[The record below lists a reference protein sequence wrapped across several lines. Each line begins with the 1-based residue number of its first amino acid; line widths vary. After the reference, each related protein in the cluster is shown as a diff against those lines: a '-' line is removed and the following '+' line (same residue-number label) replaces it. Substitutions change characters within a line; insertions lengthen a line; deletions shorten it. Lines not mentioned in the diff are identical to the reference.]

1 MRPPRI
7 LSTSAAVLVALLVP
21 AGASAAI
28 PDPCPDDGL
37 TSGWCGDGGPATEAR
52 LANPTAVAATSDGG
66 FLVADDVNNT
76 VRRISGGG
84 VIRRIAGIGLAGDSG
99 DGGPATGARTG
110 HPSCVTE
117 LADGSVLVKTNRRD
131 DNGELLG
138 SAVRRI
144 SRGGTITTVDG
155 QDPCRPAILPGGDRL
170 VVDGNQVTRVSAGG
184 TTVVAGRPGC
194 SGSAGDGGPAVE
206 AQLGRPLAV
215 AALPDGGF
223 LVADAQFHLVR
234 RVSPGGVIDTVAG
247 HYKSR
252 PTDPDASPC
261 PQAGPS
267 SKPPDYFV
275 LTRPLKGKARRSF
288 GVRFVTTYAG
298 NCVITIT
305 RGSKPGGRRAF
316 TSPRFRCGEGEHV
329 RTIRP
334 RLSRGTYVLAIR
346 RLGRARTDIA
356 PLSVTR

>member
-1 MRPPRI
+1 MRPPR
-7 LSTSAAVLVALLVP
+7 TWRASAALVVALLVP

-52 LANPTAVAATSDGG
+52 LADPTAVAATADGG
-66 FLVADDVNNT
+66 LLVADDVNNT
-76 VRRISGGG
+76 VRRVSPGG
-84 VIRRIAGIGLAGDSG
+84 IIKRIAGIGLAGDSG
-99 DGGPATGARTG
+99 DGGPATGARVG

-131 DNGELLG
+131 TNGAVLS

-144 SRGGTITTVDG
+144 SRTGTITTVEG
-155 QDPCRPAILPGGDRL
+155 VEACRPAILPGGDQL
-170 VVDGNQVTRVSAGG
+170 VVDGNQVTRVSAAA
-184 TTVVAGRPGC
+184 TTAVAGRPGC
-194 SGSAGDGGPAVE
+194 AGSAGDGGPAVE

-223 LVADAQFHLVR
+223 LVADEQFHIVR
-234 RVSPGGVIDTVAG
+234 RVSPDGVIDTVAG
-247 HYKSR
+247 RYTPR

-267 SKPPDYFV
+267 S
-275 LTRPLKGKARRSF
+275 
-288 GVRFVTTYAG
+288 TYAG

-346 RLGRARTDIA
+346 RLGLARTDIA